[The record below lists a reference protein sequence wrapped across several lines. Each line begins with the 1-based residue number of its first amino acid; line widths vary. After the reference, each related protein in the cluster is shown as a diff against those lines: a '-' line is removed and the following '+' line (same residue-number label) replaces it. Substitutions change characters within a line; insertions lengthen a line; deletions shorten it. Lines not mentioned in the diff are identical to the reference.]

1 MKYLFGL
8 LMLFATAS
16 VSAQVT
22 CKENVMT
29 TDRFC
34 SSKPE
39 RAGANYYFFATNDPG
54 TQANVLFSFG
64 DLVSSA
70 RPDGV
75 MVKLDDGTPFK
86 VRASSTRPDVNC
98 GRYRNCRWSVG
109 AAAEFTDAQ
118 FDQIAAATR
127 MLVSFTQGSYV
138 SEPFEANPRI
148 IAAWFQQWRTM
159 TNGNSLDR
167 DQSGS

>member
-8 LMLFATAS
+8 LMLFAAAS
-16 VSAQVT
+16 ASAQVT

-64 DLVSSA
+64 DLISSA

-75 MVKLDDGTPFK
+75 MVKLDGGTPFK

-118 FDQIAAATR
+118 FDQIAASTK

-148 IAAWFQQWRTM
+148 IAAWFQQWRAM
-159 TNGNSLDR
+159 TNK
-167 DQSGS
+167 GSAGSEQAGS